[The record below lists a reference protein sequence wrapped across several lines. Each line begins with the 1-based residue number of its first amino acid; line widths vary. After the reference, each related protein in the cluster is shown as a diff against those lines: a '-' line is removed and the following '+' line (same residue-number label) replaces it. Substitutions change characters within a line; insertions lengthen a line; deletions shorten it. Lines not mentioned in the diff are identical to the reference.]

1 MIIVRILSLGFQ
13 SLDSSCNYFECKS
26 PKLGAKK
33 KNSAYAFFGEKVQN
47 LISILNFNSRAKS
60 TCKLQK
66 K

>member
-33 KNSAYAFFGEKVQN
+33 KKHSMCIFWRKSPKLN
-47 LISILNFNSRAKS
+47 LNFEF
-60 TCKLQK
+60 
-66 K
+66 